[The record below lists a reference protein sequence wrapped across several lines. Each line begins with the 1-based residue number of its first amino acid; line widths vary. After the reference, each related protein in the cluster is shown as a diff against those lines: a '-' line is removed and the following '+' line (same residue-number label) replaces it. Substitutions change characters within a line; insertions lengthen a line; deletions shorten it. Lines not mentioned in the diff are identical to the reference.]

1 MSKKNKRPEVTE
13 TEIVQEEAVLSD
25 EIEDTKEAEENM
37 EEIIEDIITEEPAA
51 EIPAEPEAA
60 EPEAPAA
67 EEAPA
72 AGEAPAAEEAP
83 AVQESAH
90 AAPIEGKTTGKITK
104 PVNFRTGPSFGKA
117 SIMELKPGAAVTVT
131 GSVEGDKGTW
141 YECEF
146 DGRTGYVK
154 ATGINIAK

>member
-25 EIEDTKEAEENM
+25 EIEDTKGAEENM
-37 EEIIEDIITEEPAA
+37 EEIAEDIITEEPAA

-72 AGEAPAAEEAP
+72 VQERAPAAP
-83 AVQESAH
+83 V
-90 AAPIEGKTTGKITK
+90 EGKTTGKVTK
-104 PVNFRTGPSFGKA
+104 PVNFRTGPSFNRA
-117 SIMELKPGAAVTVT
+117 STAELRPGTTVTVT

-146 DGRTGYVK
+146 DGRKGYVK
-154 ATGINIAK
+154 ATGISIAK